1 MAMNA
6 DEASAFKSNLAKR
19 VTTALTVGTTTL
31 LVIYLSPWGLLVL
44 ALTAA
49 TLGMREF
56 FNMYNIKVLR
66 WESLAAYGLVPFLWV
81 VPVYLFGLKGVET
94 LGFKPLLWYITLMPA
109 LGYMVMFLK
118 KRDASFKVIIYIFFN
133 LLYVHPPFIL
143 FYVLSFGEPS
153 RPDYIPA
160 IPLFIL
166 LLHWIADTAAFFGG
180 KFLGRHKLWESIS
193 PQKTWEGFVLGIL
206 VTIGVGAGMQNALP
220 IPGYDWR
227 TVAFIV
233 AFVGTFGDL
242 MESALKRNQKLKD
255 SGNVLP
261 GHGGILD
268 RFDGFLFVM
277 PVLTVY
283 RYFF

>member
-1 MAMNA
+1 MNA

-19 VTTALTVGTTTL
+19 VMTALTVGTTAL
-31 LVIYLSPWGLLVL
+31 FVVYLSPWGLLAA
-44 ALTAA
+44 ALSAA

-56 FNMYNIKVLR
+56 FQMYNIKVLR
-66 WESLAAYGLVPFLWV
+66 LESVAAYGLVPFLWA
-81 VPVYLFGLKGVET
+81 VPVYLFGMGGVKSD
-94 LGFKPLLWYITLMPA
+94 GFLPLVWYAALMPA
-109 LGYMVMFLK
+109 LGHLMLFLK
-118 KRDASFKVIIYIFFN
+118 KRQASFKVVIYIFFN
-133 LLYVHPPFIL
+133 LLYVHPPFIF
-143 FYVLSFGEPS
+143 FYVLSFGELSTPE
-153 RPDYIPA
+153 YHPA

-193 PQKTWEGFVLGIL
+193 PKKTWEGFVAGI
-206 VTIGVGAGMQNALP
+206 VVNFGVGAAMQHFLAV
-220 IPGYDWR
+220 PGYDWR
-227 TVAFIV
+227 TVAVIV
-233 AFVGTFGDL
+233 AVVGTFGDL

-255 SGNVLP
+255 SGTILP

-277 PVLTVY
+277 PVLVVY